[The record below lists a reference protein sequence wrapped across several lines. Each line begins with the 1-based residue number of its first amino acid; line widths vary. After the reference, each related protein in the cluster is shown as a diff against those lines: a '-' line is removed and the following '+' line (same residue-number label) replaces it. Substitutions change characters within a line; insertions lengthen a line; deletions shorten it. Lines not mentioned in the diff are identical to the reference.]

1 MRVRPT
7 ADRVKEALFS
17 ILTSLVGDFSGLRV
31 IDIFAG
37 SGSLG
42 IEALSRGCAQ
52 VVFIDSHRESV
63 AAIRENLHDLGFL
76 PQSRIM
82 AKEAVSAL
90 TTLEET
96 EQPFGLVF
104 LDPPYRE
111 GLAVKIL
118 ERLALSPLVADET
131 IVIAEFARDEDI
143 PTSYGRLAEFD
154 RRAYGD
160 TALAFFQKGT

>member
-37 SGSLG
+37 SGSPG

-52 VVFIDSHRESV
+52 VGSSTATGNRRLRSGRTSMISVFSPR
-63 AAIRENLHDLGFL
+63 A
-76 PQSRIM
+76 RIM
-82 AKEAVSAL
+82 AKEAVRHW

-104 LDPPYRE
+104 PRSTYRE

-118 ERLALSPLVADET
+118 ERLALSA
-131 IVIAEFARDEDI
+131 
-143 PTSYGRLAEFD
+143 SSC
-154 RRAYGD
+154 
-160 TALAFFQKGT
+160 